1 MFEKEEDLHTKIRFK
16 REGMILKNSS
26 KHLLKLAIGN
36 SKYEP
41 ILQLFTFH
49 QTIIFSPEPKVDVL
63 FKLLKKTPKLILMAG
78 IVDGYLASVK
88 HLNDWCRL
96 RDLETARSELVSV
109 LNIGAQR
116 IVADLSQ
123 QQRMLVGQLD
133 QHVAINADKASA
145 EGQQT
150 GDHATQQS
158 EAGDTQTEAV
168 QTESQPNEAG
178 KSAETE
184 NQQTS
189 EAGKPA
195 QSESQQS
202 EAEKTAQASSESTDP
217 TNKTPG
223 DT

>member
-158 EAGDTQTEAV
+158 EAGDISV